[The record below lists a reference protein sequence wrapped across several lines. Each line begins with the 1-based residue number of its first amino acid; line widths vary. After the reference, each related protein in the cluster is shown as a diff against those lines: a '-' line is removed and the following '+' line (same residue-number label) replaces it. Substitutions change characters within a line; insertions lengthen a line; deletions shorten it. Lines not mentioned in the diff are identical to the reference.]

1 MMYYTSNEIL
11 AARHYYSQ
19 FGHDKP
25 GIVGCMRKALMT
37 ILRKDPVSQDFA
49 GLRRKDGTPVCLMRA
64 GDNIL
69 NQSAYSEWTANLQR
83 QSLM

>member
-1 MMYYTSNEIL
+1 MYYTNRIL
-11 AARHYYSQ
+11 STRRYYSQ

-25 GIVGCMRKALMT
+25 GIVGCIRKVLMT
-37 ILRKDPVSQDFA
+37 ILRKDPVSQDFS

-83 QSLM
+83 QSFM